1 MIIHLYTNIYIRLK
15 PTGSCCLL
23 KLRSLLRSMCFASVE
38 LSIHS
43 VVLIY
48 YIKIFLNKQKNA
60 CLSYINYNFAA
71 RYKFIEIS
79 LLWQNC
85 LRVMPIRR

>member
-15 PTGSCCLL
+15 PAGSCCLL

-38 LSIHS
+38 LSIHT

-48 YIKIFLNKQKNA
+48 YIKIF
-60 CLSYINYNFAA
+60 
-71 RYKFIEIS
+71 
-79 LLWQNC
+79 
-85 LRVMPIRR
+85 

>member
-38 LSIHS
+38 LSIHY

-48 YIKIFLNKQKNA
+48 YIKIFLNKQKTA

-79 LLWQNC
+79 FYGTI
-85 LRVMPIRR
+85 V